1 MPLFLHKFTFSFL
14 YIDRTGSHLIR
25 VSLNSARHSAF
36 ENQANLTMKKENNR
50 EIPDP
55 PDQSG
60 RDLINP
66 EETASLPEPAEDP
79 CGLNDQNVPV
89 YNFEVLADGQLMVMI
104 RLGSEVYM
112 LRRTRGGKLLL
123 NK

>member
-1 MPLFLHKFTFSFL
+1 MPPFLHEFAFSFL
-14 YIDRTGSHLIR
+14 YIERKGSHLVR
-25 VSLNSARHSAF
+25 VSLNSARQTTS
-36 ENQANLTMKKENNR
+36 ENQARLTMKKENNR

-55 PDQSG
+55 SDQSE

-66 EETASLPEPAEDP
+66 EETAGLPEPAEDS
-79 CGLNDQNVPV
+79 CGLKDQNVPI
-89 YNFEVLADGQLMVMI
+89 YNFEILADGQLMVMI

>member
-1 MPLFLHKFTFSFL
+1 MA
-14 YIDRTGSHLIR
+14 Y
-25 VSLNSARHSAF
+25 
-36 ENQANLTMKKENNR
+36 
-50 EIPDP
+50 DP
-55 PDQSG
+55 RDQSG

-79 CGLNDQNVPV
+79 CGLNDQNVPD

>member
-1 MPLFLHKFTFSFL
+1 MPLFLHACPFTFES
-14 YIDRTGSHLIR
+14 IGRKVSHLVR
-25 VSLNSARHSAF
+25 VSLNSARQTTS
-36 ENQANLTMKKENNR
+36 ENQARLTMKKENNR

-55 PDQSG
+55 ADQSG

-66 EETASLPEPAEDP
+66 EETASLPEPAKDP